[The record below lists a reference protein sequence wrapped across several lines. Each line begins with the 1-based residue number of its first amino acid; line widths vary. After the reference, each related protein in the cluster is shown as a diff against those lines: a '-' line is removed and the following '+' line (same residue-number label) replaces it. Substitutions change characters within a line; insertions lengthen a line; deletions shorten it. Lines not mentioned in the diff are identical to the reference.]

1 MIKST
6 TSMCDITKI
15 NIPSNF
21 KKKLPA
27 ETKIAERYSFYK
39 RTGSFDREILVDEHY
54 NLIDGYSTYLVCRMV
69 GLTKI
74 RVLRLKV
81 KLTAKECVEV
91 AISALDEM
99 RC

>member
-6 TSMCDITKI
+6 TSICDIDKI

-21 KKKLPA
+21 KRKLPA
-27 ETKIAERYSFYK
+27 ESKITERYSFYK
-39 RTGSFDREILVDEHY
+39 RTGSLDREILVDEHY

-81 KLTAKECVEV
+81 KLTASECLNM
-91 AISALDEM
+91 AQAALDREAF
-99 RC
+99 